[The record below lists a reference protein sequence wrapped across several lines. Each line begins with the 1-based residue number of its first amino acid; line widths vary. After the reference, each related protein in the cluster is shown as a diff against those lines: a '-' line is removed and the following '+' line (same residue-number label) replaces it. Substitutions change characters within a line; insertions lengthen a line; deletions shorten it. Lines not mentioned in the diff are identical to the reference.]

1 MTIAILSL
9 AQDITDIF
17 EEDNFKMEIPL
28 VHRRIL
34 EADLEGLLA
43 NGLLKPPK
51 EILVEVAALNVIR
64 AIVDD
69 NDLYSYNDY
78 IQKYQKQ
85 NGITILLNASIKF
98 LKTSSETSPN
108 ASVHAAKVKA
118 FFEEVLFTTEE
129 DLSADDINALEEC
142 GLFTRNDINEIN
154 CQKHLHC
161 ASTSM
166 ENISLSPLATMTD
179 WKLSESKSKLLYR
192 IQELWFTEFWIFFA
206 QIKISNWVY

>member
-1 MTIAILSL
+1 
-9 AQDITDIF
+9 
-17 EEDNFKMEIPL
+17 MEIPL

-34 EADLEGLLA
+34 EGDLEGLLA

-85 NGITILLNASIKF
+85 NGFSILLNASMKF
-98 LKTSSETSPN
+98 LKKSSETSPN
-108 ASVHAAKVKA
+108 AAVHATKVKA
-118 FFEEVLFTTEE
+118 FFEDVLFATQE
-129 DLSADDINALEEC
+129 DLKPDDVSAMEEC
-142 GLFTRNDINEIN
+142 GLFTQSDINEIN

-166 ENISLSPLATMTD
+166 ENVSMSPLATMTD
-179 WKLSESKSKLLYR
+179 WKLSESKSKAFYGLQKM
-192 IQELWFTEFWIFFA
+192 I
-206 QIKISNWVY
+206 

>member
-1 MTIAILSL
+1 
-9 AQDITDIF
+9 
-17 EEDNFKMEIPL
+17 MEIPL

-85 NGITILLNASIKF
+85 NGFSILLSASIKY
-98 LKTSSETSPN
+98 LKRSSETSSN
-108 ASVHAAKVKA
+108 ASVHAAKFKA
-118 FFEEVLFTTEE
+118 FFEDVLFTTQE
-129 DLSADDINALEEC
+129 DLKSDDVSVLEEC
-142 GLFTRNDINEIN
+142 GLFTQNDINEIN

-166 ENISLSPLATMTD
+166 ENVSLSPLATMTD
-179 WKLSESKSKLLYR
+179 WKLSESKSKAFFL
-192 IQELWFTEFWIFFA
+192 QNSTEL
-206 QIKISNWVY
+206 N

>member
-1 MTIAILSL
+1 MQNEIRISIH
-9 AQDITDIF
+9 AQNITDIF
-17 EEDNFKMEIPL
+17 DEDNFKMEIPL

-64 AIVDD
+64 AIVNDD
-69 NDLYSYNDY
+69 DLYSYNDY

-85 NGITILLNASIKF
+85 NGFSVLLAASIKF
-98 LKTSSETSPN
+98 LKKSNETSPN

-118 FFEEVLFTTEE
+118 FFEDVLSSTQE
-129 DLSADDINALEEC
+129 DVKSDDASAMKEC
-142 GLFTRNDINEIN
+142 GLFTQNDVNDIN

-166 ENISLSPLATMTD
+166 ENVLLSSLATMAD
-179 WKLSESKSKLLYR
+179 WKLSESKS
-192 IQELWFTEFWIFFA
+192 ESF
-206 QIKISNWVY
+206 